1 MNKKILCLTGTRA
14 DYPRIKSV
22 LKKLEENNKIEL
34 HLVVTGTHLLKEY
47 GYSYK
52 EIERDNY
59 KNIIKTRMYI
69 GDYNKPFGMSL
80 SASNLSK
87 NFSNILNKI
96 KPDLVLLTGDRIETL
111 AAAIS
116 ASLMNYPI
124 AHVQGGEVTGTI
136 DESIRH
142 AVTKLSHIHLV
153 ANGDA
158 KRRIIKLGEVK
169 KNIYNVGC
177 PYIDIIKNLPKYSK
191 QQLFKKYKIDLDRK
205 IILFTLHSV
214 TTEYKKTE
222 KQINT
227 ALHALKRFKDYEII
241 AFYSNADAGG
251 KEIIKKLN
259 RNYSMMR
266 VMNNVDSLDFLSF
279 MKHAE
284 LMVGNSSAGIREA
297 PYFKLPVINIGNRQN
312 GRLRAMNV
320 IDAKFNSADII
331 KKINFALNN
340 KNFRKKL
347 KNILNPYGSGN
358 ASKKIV
364 KILLQKKL
372 DNLIQKTIQY

>member
-34 HLVVTGTHLLKEY
+34 HLVVTGTHLLKKY

-87 NFSNILNKI
+87 NFSKILNKI
-96 KPDLVLLTGDRIETL
+96 KPDLVLLTVDRVETL
-111 AAAIS
+111 AAAMS

-158 KRRIIKLGEVK
+158 KKRIIKLGEVK

-191 QQLFKKYKIDLDRK
+191 QQLFKKYKIDLDKK

-214 TTEYKKTE
+214 TTEYTNSE
-222 KQINT
+222 KQINSV
-227 ALHALKRFKDYEII
+227 LYALKSFKDYEII

-266 VMNNVDSLDFLSF
+266 VMPNVDSLDFLSF
-279 MKHAE
+279 MKHAK

-331 KKINFALNN
+331 KKINFALKN

-347 KNILNPYGSGN
+347 KNIKNPYGNGN
-358 ASKKIV
+358 ASKKII
-364 KILLQKKL
+364 KILLRCKL